1 MVGARGPAGG
11 AVEPLMPTAS
21 AVSGILAAAIVLD
34 VTLGGCAGAPRQ
46 PVEKFTRIDGEHFRF
61 VVTATMLHPLNSEQ
75 AEHERLDTLARRV
88 AAAGL
93 CPAGY
98 TLTRRPALAYGRIN
112 EDEYAVRDV
121 TYSGECTR

>member
-1 MVGARGPAGG
+1 MVGACAADGG
-11 AVEPLMPTAS
+11 ALDPVTPPVS
-21 AVSGILAAAIVLD
+21 ALRPAVAIVLAAALA
-34 VTLGGCAGAPRQ
+34 GCAGAARR
-46 PVEKFTRIDGEHFRF
+46 PVDRFERIDSGHFRF
-61 VVTATMLHPLNSEQ
+61 VVTATMLHPLNGEQ

-93 CPAGY
+93 CPGGY

-112 EDEYAVRDV
+112 ADEYAVGDV